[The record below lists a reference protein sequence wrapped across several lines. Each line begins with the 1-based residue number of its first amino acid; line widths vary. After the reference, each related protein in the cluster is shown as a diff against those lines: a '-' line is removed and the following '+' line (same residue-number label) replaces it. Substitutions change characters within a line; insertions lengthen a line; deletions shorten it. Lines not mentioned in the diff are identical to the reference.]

1 MTMKTI
7 FHFSP
12 ILMMKRFIPLLLLM
26 FVAATIP
33 VSAQERWHELEFPEL
48 KSFNKPDVTT
58 FSLRNGIRIYLLEDN
73 ELPLISASV
82 LVRTG
87 SILEPMDKVGLASMT
102 GSVMRSGGS
111 TKYPSSVLNPLLED
125 KAAVINTG
133 IGFSS
138 GSASM
143 NALKEDFPTLLPIFV
158 DVMMNPAFPED
169 RIEQAKRQSKTG
181 ISRRNDDPQGIAG
194 REFDRL
200 IYGNSVYAKQTEY
213 ATIDAITR
221 QDLVDFH
228 KKSFVGSNMMISVIG
243 DFRTADMR
251 RLIEQQFGAIP
262 AGSPIELTFP
272 DVEYNSGATVNLVDK
287 KDAQQSVVFMGH
299 EGGLRTDP
307 DYAALQVMNQ
317 VLAGGFSGRLFQKVR
332 TDLGLAYAVF
342 GEYESPLNYKGS
354 FYTGVMTKPETTAE
368 AIDAIKT
375 EIVRLQ
381 VEPVSDEELN
391 RVKDQ
396 FLNSLV
402 FRYTSLGSVLG
413 ERVSNE
419 YNGVPADL
427 FDRFID
433 DVKKVTPAD
442 VQRVAREKVRPNE
455 LQILVVSSKEAL
467 GDQLSKYGEVR
478 EIDITIP
485 SPTAATTPVATAGD
499 AEGAQWLDKM
509 ASALIADG
517 TTFRGIE
524 ATGKIS
530 QGPMAF
536 DAVTTMIFPSEFKT
550 VILSPM
556 GQIEQTLKDGVA
568 IMKAG
573 EQEQN
578 LGAEGAA
585 EIQLNLDT
593 HYLGIVLKKGSLN
606 ASFEGMESVGGT
618 EYAKISLP
626 IGPGITVYVNAES
639 GLPGRM
645 AMTRFIPQMGAEA
658 TITTIYKDW
667 KNVDGV
673 QVSHTSDQLL
683 DGNPGGGLIYTSVK
697 LVK

>member
-1 MTMKTI
+1 
-7 FHFSP
+7 
-12 ILMMKRFIPLLLLM
+12 
-26 FVAATIP
+26 
-33 VSAQERWHELEFPEL
+33 
-48 KSFNKPDVTT
+48 
-58 FSLRNGIRIYLLEDN
+58 
-73 ELPLISASV
+73 
-82 LVRTG
+82 
-87 SILEPMDKVGLASMT
+87 
-102 GSVMRSGGS
+102 
-111 TKYPSSVLNPLLED
+111 
-125 KAAVINTG
+125 
-133 IGFSS
+133 
-138 GSASM
+138 
-143 NALKEDFPTLLPIFV
+143 
-158 DVMMNPAFPED
+158 
-169 RIEQAKRQSKTG
+169 
-181 ISRRNDDPQGIAG
+181 
-194 REFDRL
+194 
-200 IYGNSVYAKQTEY
+200 
-213 ATIDAITR
+213 
-221 QDLVDFH
+221 
-228 KKSFVGSNMMISVIG
+228 
-243 DFRTADMR
+243 
-251 RLIEQQFGAIP
+251 
-262 AGSPIELTFP
+262 
-272 DVEYNSGATVNLVDK
+272 
-287 KDAQQSVVFMGH
+287 
-299 EGGLRTDP
+299 LRTDP
-307 DYAALQVMNQ
+307 DYASLQVMNQ
-317 VLAGGFSGRLFQKVR
+317 VLAGGFSGRLFQRVR

-342 GEYESPLNYKGS
+342 GQYESNLNYKGS

-381 VEPVSDEELN
+381 DELVSDEELN

-402 FRYTSLGSVLG
+402 FRYTSLGAVLG

-427 FDRFID
+427 FDRFIE

-442 VQRVAREKVRPNE
+442 VQRVAREKVRPND
-455 LQILVVSSKEAL
+455 LQILVVSSKDAI

-485 SPTAATTPVATAGD
+485 SPAAAAAPVASEGD
-499 AEGAQWLDKM
+499 AEGKQWLDRM
-509 ASALIADG
+509 ASALIANG
-517 TTFRGIE
+517 TSFKGIE
-524 ATGKIS
+524 ATGKIA

-550 VILSPM
+550 VIVSPM
-556 GQIEQTLKDGVA
+556 GQIEQSLKDGVA
-568 IMKAG
+568 IMRAG

-593 HYLGIVLKKGSLN
+593 HYLGIALKKGSLN
-606 ASFEGMESVGGT
+606 ASFEGMETVDGT

-658 TITTIYKDW
+658 TIVTIYKDW

-673 QVSHTSDQLL
+673 QVSHTTDQQL
-683 DGNPGGGLIYTSVK
+683 DGNPAGGLIYTSVK

>member
-1 MTMKTI
+1 MRSI
-7 FHFSP
+7 SLF
-12 ILMMKRFIPLLLLM
+12 MMLI
-26 FVAATIP
+26 VATTLTTN
-33 VSAQERWHELEFPEL
+33 AQERWHELEFPEL
-48 KSFNKPDVTT
+48 KAFNKPDVTT
-58 FSLRNGIRIYLLEDN
+58 FSLRNGIRVYLLEDN

-87 SILEPMDKVGLASMT
+87 SIMEPMDKVGLASMT
-102 GSVMRSGGS
+102 GTVMRSGGS
-111 TKYPSSVLNPLLED
+111 NKYPSSVLNPMLED

-133 IGFSS
+133 IGFSN

-143 NALKEDFPTLLPIFV
+143 NALKEDFPSLLPVFV
-158 DVMMNPAFPED
+158 DVMMNPAFPDD

-194 REFDRL
+194 REFNRL
-200 IYGNSVYAKQTEY
+200 IYGNSVYTKQTEY
-213 ATIDAITR
+213 STIDAITR

-228 KKSFVGSNMMISVIG
+228 KKSFVGSNMMVSVIG

-251 RLIEQQFGAIP
+251 RLIEQQFGNIP
-262 AGSPIELTFP
+262 AGTPLELNFP
-272 DVEYNSGATVNLVDK
+272 DVDYNAGATVNLVDK

-299 EGGLRTDP
+299 EGGLRIDP

-332 TDLGLAYAVF
+332 SDLGLAYAVF
-342 GEYESPLNYKGS
+342 GQYESNLNYKGS

-381 VEPVSDEELN
+381 EEPVSDEELN

-402 FRYTSLGSVLG
+402 FRYTSLGAVLG

-455 LQILVVSSKEAL
+455 LQILVVSNKAAL
-467 GDQLSKYGEVR
+467 GDQLSKYGDVR

-485 SPTAATTPVATAGD
+485 SPAAAAAPVASEGD
-499 AEGAQWLDKM
+499 AEGKQWLDRM
-509 ASALIADG
+509 ASALIANG
-517 TTFRGIE
+517 TSFKGIE
-524 ATGKIS
+524 ATGKIA

-550 VILSPM
+550 VIVSPM
-556 GQIEQTLKDGVA
+556 GQIVQSMKDGVA
-568 IMKAG
+568 IMRAG

-578 LGAEGAA
+578 LGAEGAE

-593 HYLGIVLKKGSLN
+593 HYLGIALKKGSLN
-606 ASFEGMESVGGT
+606 ASFKGMETVDGT

-626 IGPGITVYVNAES
+626 IGPGITVYVNAET

-667 KNVDGV
+667 KDVDGV
-673 QVSHTSDQLL
+673 KVSHTTDQQL
-683 DGNPGGGLIYTSVK
+683 DGNPGGGTIYTSVK

>member
-1 MTMKTI
+1 MQ
-7 FHFSP
+7 P
-12 ILMMKRFIPLLLLM
+12 INKF
-26 FVAATIP
+26 TIP
-33 VSAQERWHELEFPEL
+33 SMAKFASILLFLFVVSAFPGQAQERWHELEFPDL

-58 FSLRNGIRIYLLEDN
+58 FSLKNGIRVYLVEDN
-73 ELPLISASV
+73 ELPLVSIST

-102 GSVMRSGGS
+102 GTVMRSGGS
-111 TKYPSSVLNPLLED
+111 QKYPADVLNPMLED
-125 KAAVINTG
+125 KAAVMNTA

-143 NALKEDFPTLLPIFV
+143 NTLKEDFATLLPVFI
-158 DVMMNPAFPED
+158 DVMMNPAFPDD
-169 RIEQAKRQSKTG
+169 RIELAKRQSKTG

-200 IYGNSVYAKQTEY
+200 IYGNSVYAKQAEY

-228 KKSFVGSNMMISVIG
+228 KKSFVGSNMMVSVIG

-251 RLIEQQFGAIP
+251 RLIEQQFGNIP
-262 AGSPIELTFP
+262 AGDPIEITFP
-272 DVEYNSGATVNLVDK
+272 DFTYEPGAKVNLVDK

-299 EGGLRTDP
+299 EGGLRMDP

-342 GEYESPLNYKGS
+342 GAYESNLNYKGS

-368 AIDAIKT
+368 AIDAIKA
-375 EIVRLQ
+375 EVVRLQ
-381 VEPVSDEELN
+381 EEPVTEEELN

-427 FDRFID
+427 FDRFIE
-433 DVKKVTPAD
+433 DVKQVTAAD
-442 VQRVAREKVRPNE
+442 IQRVAREKIRTDDM
-455 LQILVVSSKEAL
+455 QILVVSSKAAL
-467 GDQLSKYGEVR
+467 GDQLNKYGEVR

-485 SPTAATTPVATAGD
+485 SPTAAAAPVATEGD
-499 AEGAQWLDKM
+499 AEGKQWLDKM
-509 ASALIADG
+509 ATALIANG

-550 VILSPM
+550 VITSPM
-556 GQIEQTLKDGVA
+556 GQIEQTLKDGTA

-578 LGAEGAA
+578 LGAEGSA

-593 HYLGIVLKKGSLN
+593 HYLGIALKKGSLN
-606 ASFEGMESVGGT
+606 ASFEGMETVDGT

-626 IGPGITVYVNAES
+626 IGPGITVFVNAET

-645 AMTRFIPQMGAEA
+645 SMTRFIPQMGAEA
-658 TITTIYKDW
+658 TIVTIYKDW

-673 QVSHTSDQLL
+673 QVSHTTDQQL
-683 DGNPGGGLIYTSVK
+683 DGNPAGGLIYTSVK

>member
-1 MTMKTI
+1 MQPINKLTI
-7 FHFSP
+7 SSMSKFTS
-12 ILMMKRFIPLLLLM
+12 ILLLLL
-26 FVAATIP
+26 A
-33 VSAQERWHELEFPEL
+33 VSVFPTQAQERWHELEFPEL
-48 KSFNKPDVTT
+48 KSFNKPDVAT
-58 FSLRNGIRIYLLEDN
+58 FSLKNGIRVYLVEDN
-73 ELPLISASV
+73 ELPLVSISA

-102 GSVMRSGGS
+102 GTVMRSGGS
-111 TKYPSSVLNPLLED
+111 QKYPADVLNPMLED
-125 KAAVINTG
+125 KAAVMSTG

-138 GSASM
+138 GSVSM
-143 NALKEDFPTLLPIFV
+143 NTLKEDFATLLPVFI
-158 DVMMNPAFPED
+158 DVMMNPAFPDD
-169 RIEQAKRQSKTG
+169 RIELAKRQSKTG

-200 IYGNSVYAKQTEY
+200 IYGNSVYAKQAEY

-228 KKSFVGSNMMISVIG
+228 KKSFVGSNMMVSVIG

-251 RLIEQQFGAIP
+251 RLIEQQFGNIP
-262 AGSPIELTFP
+262 AGDPIEITFP
-272 DVEYNSGATVNLVDK
+272 DFTYEPGAKVNLVDK

-299 EGGLRTDP
+299 EGGLRMDP

-342 GEYESPLNYKGS
+342 GAYESNLNYKGS

-368 AIDAIKT
+368 AIDAIKA
-375 EIVRLQ
+375 EVVRLQ
-381 VEPVSDEELN
+381 EEPVTEEELN

-433 DVKKVTPAD
+433 DVKQVTAAD
-442 VQRVAREKVRPNE
+442 IQRVAREKIRTDDM
-455 LQILVVSSKEAL
+455 QILVVSSKAAL
-467 GDQLSKYGEVR
+467 GDQLNKYGEVR

-485 SPTAATTPVATAGD
+485 SPTAAAAPVASEGD
-499 AEGAQWLDKM
+499 AEGKQWLDKM
-509 ASALIADG
+509 ASTLITEG
-517 TTFRGIE
+517 TAFRGIE

-550 VILSPM
+550 VISSPM
-556 GQIEQTLKDGVA
+556 GQIEQTLKDGAA

-593 HYLGIVLKKGSLN
+593 HYLGIALKRGSLN
-606 ASFEGMESVGGT
+606 ASFEGMESVDGT

-626 IGPGITVYVNAES
+626 IGPGINVYVNAET

-645 AMTRFIPQMGAEA
+645 SMTRFIPQMGAEA
-658 TITTIYKDW
+658 TIVTIYKDW

-673 QVSHTSDQLL
+673 QVSHTTDQQL
-683 DGNPGGGLIYTSVK
+683 DGNPAGGLIYTSVK

>member
-1 MTMKTI
+1 MTSRFNVTDI
-7 FHFSP
+7 FTMNRLIYF
-12 ILMMKRFIPLLLLM
+12 LFALFI
-26 FVAATIP
+26 ATALP
-33 VSAQERWHELEFPEL
+33 ASAQERWNELEFPEL
-48 KSFNKPDVTT
+48 KAFSKPDVTT
-58 FSLRNGIRIYLLEDN
+58 FTLRNGVRVYLLEDK
-73 ELPLISASV
+73 ELPLVSLSV

-87 SILEPMDKVGLASMT
+87 TILEPIEKVGLASMV

-111 TKYPSSVLNPLLED
+111 VKYPASVLNPMLED

-143 NALKEDFPTLLPIFV
+143 NTLKEDFSNLLPVFM
-158 DVMMNPAFPED
+158 DVMMNPAFPDD
-169 RIEQAKRQSKTG
+169 RIELAKRQSKTG
-181 ISRRNDDPQGIAG
+181 TSRRNDDAQAIAG
-194 REFDRL
+194 REFNKL
-200 IYGNSVYAKQTEY
+200 IYGNSVYATQSEY
-213 ATIDAITR
+213 ATTDAVTR
-221 QDLVDFH
+221 QDLVDLH
-228 KKSFVGSNMMISVIG
+228 KKSFVGSNMMVSVIG

-251 RLIEQQFGAIP
+251 RLIEQQFGGIP
-262 AGSPIELTFP
+262 KGTSIDLNFP
-272 DVEYNSGATVNLVDK
+272 DINYNSGATVNLVDK

-307 DYAALQVMNQ
+307 DYASLQVMNQ
-317 VLAGGFSGRLFQKVR
+317 VLAGGFSGRLFQRVR

-342 GEYESPLNYKGS
+342 GQYESNLNYKGS

-381 VEPVSDEELN
+381 DEPVSSDELG

-402 FRYTSLGSVLG
+402 FRYTSLGAVLG

-427 FDRFID
+427 FDRFIE

-442 VQRVAREKVRPNE
+442 VQRVARAKVRPND

-485 SPTAATTPVATAGD
+485 SPAPAAAPVATAGD

-509 ASALIADG
+509 AIALIADG
-517 TTFRGIE
+517 TAFRGIE

-536 DAVTTMIFPSEFKT
+536 DAVTTMIFPSEFRT
-550 VILSPM
+550 LITSPM
-556 GQIEQTLKDGVA
+556 GQIEQSLKDGAA
-568 IMKAG
+568 IVKAG

-593 HYLGIVLKKGSLN
+593 HYLGIALKKGSLN
-606 ASFEGMESVGGT
+606 ASFEGMESVDGT
-618 EYAKISLP
+618 DFAKISLP
-626 IGPGITVYVNAES
+626 IGPGITLYVNAES

-658 TITTIYKDW
+658 TIVTIYKDW

-673 QVSHTSDQLL
+673 QVSHTTDQLL
-683 DGNPGGGLIYTSVK
+683 DGNPAGGLIYTSVK

>member
-1 MTMKTI
+1 MITRTNNTNITK
-7 FHFSP
+7 
-12 ILMMKRFIPLLLLM
+12 MMRSISLFMMLI
-26 FVAATIP
+26 VATTLTTN
-33 VSAQERWHELEFPEL
+33 AQERWHELEFPEL
-48 KSFNKPDVTT
+48 KAFNKPDVTT
-58 FSLRNGIRIYLLEDN
+58 FSLRNGIRVYLLEDN

-87 SILEPMDKVGLASMT
+87 SIMEPMDKVGLASMT
-102 GSVMRSGGS
+102 GTVMRSGGS
-111 TKYPSSVLNPLLED
+111 NKYPSSVLNPMLED

-133 IGFSS
+133 IGFSN

-143 NALKEDFPTLLPIFV
+143 NALKEDFPSLLPVFV
-158 DVMMNPAFPED
+158 DVMMNPAFPDD

-194 REFDRL
+194 REFNRL
-200 IYGNSVYAKQTEY
+200 IYGNSVYTKQTEY
-213 ATIDAITR
+213 STIDAITR

-228 KKSFVGSNMMISVIG
+228 KKSFVGSNMMVSVIG

-251 RLIEQQFGAIP
+251 RLIEQQFGNIP
-262 AGSPIELTFP
+262 AGTPLELNFP
-272 DVEYNSGATVNLVDK
+272 DVDYNAGATVNLVDK

-299 EGGLRTDP
+299 EGGLRIDP

-332 TDLGLAYAVF
+332 SDLGLAYAVF
-342 GEYESPLNYKGS
+342 GQYESNLNYKGS

-381 VEPVSDEELN
+381 EEPVSDEELN

-402 FRYTSLGSVLG
+402 FRYTSLGAVLG

-455 LQILVVSSKEAL
+455 LQILVVSNKAAL
-467 GDQLSKYGEVR
+467 GDQLSKYGDVR

-485 SPTAATTPVATAGD
+485 SPAAAAAPVASEGD
-499 AEGAQWLDKM
+499 AEGKQWLDRM
-509 ASALIADG
+509 ASALIANG
-517 TTFRGIE
+517 TSFKGIE
-524 ATGKIS
+524 ATGKIA

-550 VILSPM
+550 VIVSPM
-556 GQIEQTLKDGVA
+556 GQIVQSMKDGVA
-568 IMKAG
+568 IMRAG

-578 LGAEGAA
+578 LGAEGAE

-593 HYLGIVLKKGSLN
+593 HYLGIALKKGSLN
-606 ASFEGMESVGGT
+606 ASFKGMETVDGT

-626 IGPGITVYVNAES
+626 IGPGITVYVNAET

-667 KNVDGV
+667 KDVDGV
-673 QVSHTSDQLL
+673 KVSHTTDQQL
-683 DGNPGGGLIYTSVK
+683 DGNPGGGTIYTSVK

>member
-1 MTMKTI
+1 MQ
-7 FHFSP
+7 P
-12 ILMMKRFIPLLLLM
+12 INKF
-26 FVAATIP
+26 TIP
-33 VSAQERWHELEFPEL
+33 SMAKFASILLFLFVVSAFPGQAQERWHELEFPEL

-58 FSLRNGIRIYLLEDN
+58 FSLKNGIRVYLVEDN
-73 ELPLISASV
+73 ELPLVSIST

-102 GSVMRSGGS
+102 GTVMRSGGS
-111 TKYPSSVLNPLLED
+111 QKYPADVLNPMLED
-125 KAAVINTG
+125 KAAVMNTG

-143 NALKEDFPTLLPIFV
+143 NTLKEDFATLLPVFI
-158 DVMMNPAFPED
+158 DVMMNPAFPDD
-169 RIEQAKRQSKTG
+169 RIELAKRQSKTG

-200 IYGNSVYAKQTEY
+200 IYGNSVYAKQAEY

-228 KKSFVGSNMMISVIG
+228 KKSFVGSNMMVSVIG

-251 RLIEQQFGAIP
+251 RLIEQQFGNIP
-262 AGSPIELTFP
+262 AGDPIEITFP
-272 DVEYNSGATVNLVDK
+272 DFTYEPGAKVNLVDK

-299 EGGLRTDP
+299 EGGLRMDP

-342 GEYESPLNYKGS
+342 GAYESNLNYKGS

-368 AIDAIKT
+368 AIDAIKA
-375 EIVRLQ
+375 EVVRLQ
-381 VEPVSDEELN
+381 EEPVTEEELN

-427 FDRFID
+427 FDRFIE
-433 DVKKVTPAD
+433 DVKQVTAAD
-442 VQRVAREKVRPNE
+442 IQRVAREKIRTDDM
-455 LQILVVSSKEAL
+455 QILVVSSKAAL
-467 GDQLSKYGEVR
+467 GDQLNKYGEVR

-485 SPTAATTPVATAGD
+485 SPTAAAAPVATEGD
-499 AEGAQWLDKM
+499 AEGKQWLDKM
-509 ASALIADG
+509 ATALIANG

-550 VILSPM
+550 VITSPM
-556 GQIEQTLKDGVA
+556 GQIEQTLKDGTA

-593 HYLGIVLKKGSLN
+593 HYLGIALKKGSLN
-606 ASFEGMESVGGT
+606 ASFEGMETVDGT

-626 IGPGITVYVNAES
+626 IGPGITVFVNAET

-645 AMTRFIPQMGAEA
+645 SMTRFIPQMGAEA
-658 TITTIYKDW
+658 TIVTIYKDW

-673 QVSHTSDQLL
+673 QVSHTTDQQL
-683 DGNPGGGLIYTSVK
+683 DGNPAGGLIYTSVK

>member
-1 MTMKTI
+1 
-7 FHFSP
+7 
-12 ILMMKRFIPLLLLM
+12 
-26 FVAATIP
+26 
-33 VSAQERWHELEFPEL
+33 
-48 KSFNKPDVTT
+48 
-58 FSLRNGIRIYLLEDN
+58 
-73 ELPLISASV
+73 
-82 LVRTG
+82 
-87 SILEPMDKVGLASMT
+87 MT
-102 GSVMRSGGS
+102 GTVMRSGGS
-111 TKYPSSVLNPLLED
+111 QKYPADVLNPMLED
-125 KAAVINTG
+125 KAAVMNTG

-143 NALKEDFPTLLPIFV
+143 NALKEDFPALLPIFV
-158 DVMMNPAFPED
+158 DVMMNPAFPDD

-194 REFDRL
+194 REFEKL

-272 DVEYNSGATVNLVDK
+272 DVAYDSGATVNLVDK

-342 GEYESPLNYKGS
+342 GQYESPLNYKGS

-381 VEPVSDEELN
+381 DEPVSDEELN

-442 VQRVAREKVRPNE
+442 VQRVAREKVRPND

-467 GDQLSKYGEVR
+467 GDQLSKYGEVH

-485 SPTAATTPVATAGD
+485 SPTAAAAPVATAGN

-550 VILSPM
+550 VITSPM
-556 GQIEQTLKDGVA
+556 GQIEQTLKDGAA

-606 ASFEGMESVGGT
+606 ASFEGMETVDGT

-626 IGPGITVYVNAES
+626 IGPGITVYVNADT

-645 AMTRFIPQMGAEA
+645 SMTRFIPQMGAEA
-658 TITTIYKDW
+658 TIVTIYKDW

-673 QVSHTSDQLL
+673 QVSHTTDQQL
-683 DGNPGGGLIYTSVK
+683 DGNPAGGLIYTSVK

>member
-1 MTMKTI
+1 MQ
-7 FHFSP
+7 P
-12 ILMMKRFIPLLLLM
+12 INKF
-26 FVAATIP
+26 TIP
-33 VSAQERWHELEFPEL
+33 SMAKFASILLFLFVVSAFPGQAQERWHELEFPEL
-48 KSFNKPDVTT
+48 KSFNKPDVAT
-58 FSLRNGIRIYLLEDN
+58 FSLKNGIRVYLVEDN
-73 ELPLISASV
+73 ELPLVSISA

-102 GSVMRSGGS
+102 GTVMRSGGS
-111 TKYPSSVLNPLLED
+111 QKYPADVLNPMLED
-125 KAAVINTG
+125 KAAVMNTG

-143 NALKEDFPTLLPIFV
+143 NTLKEDFATLLPVFI
-158 DVMMNPAFPED
+158 DVMMNPAFPDD
-169 RIEQAKRQSKTG
+169 RIELAKRQSKTG

-200 IYGNSVYAKQTEY
+200 IYGNSVYAKQAEY
-213 ATIDAITR
+213 ATIDTITR

-228 KKSFVGSNMMISVIG
+228 KKSFVGSNMMVSVIG

-251 RLIEQQFGAIP
+251 RLIEQQFGNIP
-262 AGSPIELTFP
+262 AGDPIEITFP
-272 DVEYNSGATVNLVDK
+272 DFTYEPGAKVNLVDK

-299 EGGLRTDP
+299 EGGLRMDP

-342 GEYESPLNYKGS
+342 GAYESNLNYKGS

-368 AIDAIKT
+368 AIDAIKA
-375 EIVRLQ
+375 EVVRLQ
-381 VEPVSDEELN
+381 EEPVTEEELN

-427 FDRFID
+427 FDRFIE
-433 DVKKVTPAD
+433 DVKQVTAAD
-442 VQRVAREKVRPNE
+442 IQRVAREKIRTDDM
-455 LQILVVSSKEAL
+455 QILVVSSKAAL
-467 GDQLSKYGEVR
+467 GDQLNKYGEVR

-485 SPTAATTPVATAGD
+485 SPTAAAAPVATEGD
-499 AEGAQWLDKM
+499 AEGKQWLDKM
-509 ASALIADG
+509 ATALIANG

-550 VILSPM
+550 VITSPM
-556 GQIEQTLKDGVA
+556 GQIEQTLKDGTA
-568 IMKAG
+568 IMRAG

-593 HYLGIVLKKGSLN
+593 HYLGIALKRGSLN
-606 ASFEGMESVGGT
+606 ASFEGMESVDGT

-626 IGPGITVYVNAES
+626 IGPGITVYVNAET

-645 AMTRFIPQMGAEA
+645 SMTRFIPQMGAEA
-658 TITTIYKDW
+658 TIVTIYKDW

-673 QVSHTSDQLL
+673 QVSHTTDQQL
-683 DGNPGGGLIYTSVK
+683 DGNPAGGLIYTSVK

>member
-1 MTMKTI
+1 MQPINKLTI
-7 FHFSP
+7 SSMSKFTS
-12 ILMMKRFIPLLLLM
+12 ILLLLL
-26 FVAATIP
+26 A
-33 VSAQERWHELEFPEL
+33 VSVFPTQAQERWHELEFPEL
-48 KSFNKPDVTT
+48 KSFNKPDVAT
-58 FSLRNGIRIYLLEDN
+58 FSLKNGIRVYLVEDN
-73 ELPLISASV
+73 ELPLVSISA

-102 GSVMRSGGS
+102 GTVMRSGGS
-111 TKYPSSVLNPLLED
+111 QKYPADVLNPMLED
-125 KAAVINTG
+125 KAAVMSTG

-143 NALKEDFPTLLPIFV
+143 NTLKEDFATLLPVFI
-158 DVMMNPAFPED
+158 DVMMNPAFPDD
-169 RIEQAKRQSKTG
+169 RIELAKRQSKTG

-228 KKSFVGSNMMISVIG
+228 KKSFVGSNMMVSVIG

-251 RLIEQQFGAIP
+251 RIIEQQFGSIP
-262 AGSPIELTFP
+262 AGDPIEITFP
-272 DVEYNSGATVNLVDK
+272 DFTYEPGAKVNLVDK

-299 EGGLRTDP
+299 EGGLRMDP

-342 GEYESPLNYKGS
+342 GAYESNLNYKGS

-368 AIDAIKT
+368 AIDAIKA
-375 EIVRLQ
+375 EVVRLQ
-381 VEPVSDEELN
+381 EEPVTEEELN

-433 DVKKVTPAD
+433 DVKQVTAAD
-442 VQRVAREKVRPNE
+442 IQRVAREKIRTDDM
-455 LQILVVSSKEAL
+455 QILVVSSKAAL
-467 GDQLSKYGEVR
+467 GDQLNKYGEVR

-485 SPTAATTPVATAGD
+485 SPTAAAAPVASEGD
-499 AEGAQWLDKM
+499 AEGKQWLDKM
-509 ASALIADG
+509 ASTLITEG
-517 TTFRGIE
+517 TAFRGIE

-550 VILSPM
+550 VISSPM
-556 GQIEQTLKDGVA
+556 GQIEQTLKDGAA

-593 HYLGIVLKKGSLN
+593 HYLGIALKKGSLN
-606 ASFEGMESVGGT
+606 ASFEGMETVDGT

-626 IGPGITVYVNAES
+626 IGPGITVFVNAET

-645 AMTRFIPQMGAEA
+645 SMTRFIPQMGAEA
-658 TITTIYKDW
+658 TIVTIYKDW

-673 QVSHTSDQLL
+673 QVSHTTDQQL
-683 DGNPGGGLIYTSVK
+683 DGNPAGGLIYTSVK

>member
-1 MTMKTI
+1 MTTRFNLTDITQMK
-7 FHFSP
+7 
-12 ILMMKRFIPLLLLM
+12 KFISLVLV
-26 FVAATIP
+26 FVTAISLNVT
-33 VSAQERWHELEFPEL
+33 AQERWHELEFPEL
-48 KSFNKPDVTT
+48 KSFSKPDVTT
-58 FSLRNGIRIYLLEDN
+58 FTLRNGVRVYLLEDK
-73 ELPLISASV
+73 ELPLISLSV

-87 SILEPMDKVGLASMT
+87 TILEPADKVGLASMT

-111 TKYPSSVLNPLLED
+111 TKYPASVLNPLLED
-125 KAAVINTG
+125 KAAVIGTSIN
-133 IGFSS
+133 FSN
-138 GSASM
+138 GNASM
-143 NALKEDFPTLLPIFV
+143 NTLKEDFSALLPVFM
-158 DVMMNPAFPED
+158 DVMMNPAFPDD
-169 RIEQAKRQSKTG
+169 RVELAKRQSKSG
-181 ISRRNDDPQGIAG
+181 ISRRNDDAQAIAG
-194 REFDRL
+194 REFDKL
-200 IYGNSVYAKQTEY
+200 IYGNSVYATQTEY

-228 KKSFVGSNMMISVIG
+228 KKSFVGSNMMVSVIG

-251 RLIEQQFGAIP
+251 RLIEQQFGSVP
-262 AGSPIELTFP
+262 AGKPIEMTFP
-272 DVEYNSGATVNLVDK
+272 DINYTSGSTVNLVDK

-307 DYAALQVMNQ
+307 DYASLQVMNQ
-317 VLAGGFSGRLFQKVR
+317 VLAGGFSGRLFQRVR

-342 GEYESPLNYKGS
+342 GQYQSNLNYKGS

-381 VEPVSDEELN
+381 EEPVSDEELN

-402 FRYTSLGSVLG
+402 FRYTSLGAVLG

-427 FDRFID
+427 FDKFIE
-433 DVKKVTPAD
+433 DVKRVTPAD

-455 LQILVVSSKEAL
+455 LQILVVSSKDAI
-467 GDQLSKYGEVR
+467 GDQLSKYGDVR

-485 SPTAATTPVATAGD
+485 SPAAAAAPVASEGD
-499 AEGAQWLDKM
+499 AEGKLWLDRM
-509 ASALIADG
+509 ASALIANG
-517 TTFRGIE
+517 TSFKGIE
-524 ATGKIS
+524 ATGKIA

-550 VILSPM
+550 VIVSPM
-556 GQIEQTLKDGVA
+556 GQIVQSMKDGVA
-568 IMKAG
+568 IMRAG

-578 LGAEGAA
+578 LGAEGAQ

-593 HYLGIVLKKGSLN
+593 HYLGIALKKGSLN
-606 ASFEGMESVGGT
+606 ASFKGMETVDGT

-626 IGPGITVYVNAES
+626 IGPGITVYVNAET

-667 KNVDGV
+667 KDVDGV
-673 QVSHTSDQLL
+673 KVSHTTDQQL
-683 DGNPGGGLIYTSVK
+683 DGNPGGGTIYTSVK

>member
-1 MTMKTI
+1 MTSFFNFTDIKKMT
-7 FHFSP
+7 
-12 ILMMKRFIPLLLLM
+12 RFIPLFLLFAL
-26 FVAATIP
+26 VTS
-33 VSAQERWHELEFPEL
+33 VSASAQDRWHELDFPEL
-48 KSFNKPDVTT
+48 KAFNKPNVTT
-58 FSLRNGIRIYLLEDN
+58 FSLRNGIRVYLVEDN
-73 ELPLISASV
+73 ELPLVSIRV

-87 SILEPMDKVGLASMT
+87 SILEPMDKVGLASMA

-111 TKYPSSVLNPLLED
+111 QKYPAAVLNPLLED

-143 NALKEDFPTLLPIFV
+143 NTLKEDFSSLLPVFI
-158 DVMMNPAFPED
+158 DVMTNPAFPDD
-169 RIEQAKRQSKTG
+169 RIELAKRQSKTG
-181 ISRRNDDPQGIAG
+181 ISRRNDDAQGIAG
-194 REFDRL
+194 REFNKL

-213 ATIDAITR
+213 TTIDAITR
-221 QDLVDFH
+221 QDLVEFH
-228 KKSFVGSNMMISVIG
+228 KKSFVGSNMMVSVIG

-251 RLIEQQFGAIP
+251 RLIEQQFGGIIKGTAL
-262 AGSPIELTFP
+262 ELNFP
-272 DVEYNSGATVNLVDK
+272 DIDYNSGASVNLVDK

-317 VLAGGFSGRLFQKVR
+317 VLAGGFSGRLFQRVR

-342 GEYESPLNYKGS
+342 GEYESNLNYKGS

-381 VEPVSDEELN
+381 NEPVSSEELN

-402 FRYTSLGSVLG
+402 FRYTSRGDVLG
-413 ERVSNE
+413 ERITNE

-427 FDRFID
+427 FDRFIE

-442 VQRVAREKVRPNE
+442 VQRVAREKVRPND

-485 SPTAATTPVATAGD
+485 SPTAAAAPVATTGD

-509 ASALIADG
+509 ASALIANG

-524 ATGKIS
+524 ATGKIA

-593 HYLGIVLKKGSLN
+593 HYLGVALKKGSLK
-606 ASFEGMESVGGT
+606 ASFEGMETVGGT

-626 IGPGITVYVNAES
+626 IGPSITVYVNAET

-645 AMTRFIPQMGAEA
+645 SMTRFIPQMGAEA
-658 TITTIYKDW
+658 TIVTIYKDW

-673 QVSHTSDQLL
+673 QVAHTSDQQLE
-683 DGNPGGGLIYTSVK
+683 GNPAGGLIYTSVK

>member
-1 MTMKTI
+1 MTTNLNLFAVTKMTR
-7 FHFSP
+7 FFLFLVL
-12 ILMMKRFIPLLLLM
+12 IL
-26 FVAATIP
+26 AATLP
-33 VSAQERWHELEFPEL
+33 ATAQERWHELEFPEL

-58 FSLRNGIRIYLLEDN
+58 FSLRNGIRVYLLEDN
-73 ELPLISASV
+73 ELPLISVSV

-87 SILEPMDKVGLASMT
+87 SVLEPMDKVGLASMT

-111 TKYPSSVLNPLLED
+111 TKYPSSALNPMLED

-133 IGFSS
+133 IGFSN

-143 NALKEDFPTLLPIFV
+143 NTLKEDFPALLPVFI

-169 RIEQAKRQSKTG
+169 RIEQAKRQSKSG

-194 REFDRL
+194 REFNRL

-213 ATIDAITR
+213 STIDAITR

-228 KKSFVGSNMMISVIG
+228 KKSFVGSNMMVSVIG

-251 RLIEQQFGAIP
+251 RLIEQQFGNIP
-262 AGSPIELTFP
+262 AGTPLELNFP
-272 DVEYNSGATVNLVDK
+272 DVDYNAGATVNLVDK

-299 EGGLRTDP
+299 EGGLRIDP

-342 GEYESPLNYKGS
+342 GEYESNLNYKGS

-381 VEPVSDEELN
+381 EEPVSDEELN

-402 FRYTSLGSVLG
+402 FRYTSLGAVLG

-455 LQILVVSSKEAL
+455 LQILVVSSKDAI

-485 SPTAATTPVATAGD
+485 SPAVAAAPVASEGD
-499 AEGAQWLDKM
+499 SEGKQWLDRM
-509 ASALIADG
+509 ASALVSG
-517 TTFRGIE
+517 GVSFKGIE

-550 VILSPM
+550 VIVSPM
-556 GQIEQTLKDGVA
+556 GQIEQSLKDGVA
-568 IMKAG
+568 IMRAG

-578 LGAEGAA
+578 LGAEGAE

-593 HYLGIVLKKGSLN
+593 HYLGIALKKGSLN
-606 ASFEGMESVGGT
+606 TSFKGMETVDGV

-626 IGPGITVYVNAES
+626 IGPGITVYVNAET
-639 GLPGRM
+639 GLPSRM

-667 KNVDGV
+667 KDVDGV
-673 QVSHTSDQLL
+673 KVSHTTDQQL
-683 DGNPGGGLIYTSVK
+683 DGNPAGGLIYTSVK

>member
-1 MTMKTI
+1 MQPINKLTI
-7 FHFSP
+7 SSMSKFTS
-12 ILMMKRFIPLLLLM
+12 ILLLLL
-26 FVAATIP
+26 A
-33 VSAQERWHELEFPEL
+33 VSVFPTQAQERWHELEFPEL
-48 KSFNKPDVTT
+48 KSFNKPDVAT
-58 FSLRNGIRIYLLEDN
+58 FSLKNGIRVYLVEDN
-73 ELPLISASV
+73 ELPLVSIST

-102 GSVMRSGGS
+102 GTVMRSGGS
-111 TKYPSSVLNPLLED
+111 QKYPADVLNPMLED
-125 KAAVINTG
+125 KAAVMSTG

-143 NALKEDFPTLLPIFV
+143 NTLKEDFATLLPVFI
-158 DVMMNPAFPED
+158 DVMMNPAFPDD
-169 RIEQAKRQSKTG
+169 RIELAKRQSKTG

-200 IYGNSVYAKQTEY
+200 IYGNSVYAKQAEY

-228 KKSFVGSNMMISVIG
+228 KKSFVGSNMMVSVIG

-251 RLIEQQFGAIP
+251 RLIEQQFGNIP
-262 AGSPIELTFP
+262 AGDPIEITFP
-272 DVEYNSGATVNLVDK
+272 DFTYEPGAKVNLVDK

-299 EGGLRTDP
+299 EGGLRMDP

-342 GEYESPLNYKGS
+342 GAYESNLNYKGS

-368 AIDAIKT
+368 AIDAIKA
-375 EIVRLQ
+375 EVVRLQ
-381 VEPVSDEELN
+381 EEPVTEEELN

-433 DVKKVTPAD
+433 DVKQVTAAD
-442 VQRVAREKVRPNE
+442 IQRVAREKIRTDDM
-455 LQILVVSSKEAL
+455 QILVVSSKAAL
-467 GDQLSKYGEVR
+467 GDQLNKYGEVR

-485 SPTAATTPVATAGD
+485 SPTAAAAPVASEGD
-499 AEGAQWLDKM
+499 AEGKQWLDKM
-509 ASALIADG
+509 ASTLITEG
-517 TTFRGIE
+517 TAFRGIE

-550 VILSPM
+550 VISSPM
-556 GQIEQTLKDGVA
+556 GQIEQTLKDGTA
-568 IMKAG
+568 IMRAG

-593 HYLGIVLKKGSLN
+593 HYLGIALKKGSLN
-606 ASFEGMESVGGT
+606 ASFEGMETVDGT

-626 IGPGITVYVNAES
+626 IGPGITVYVNAET

-645 AMTRFIPQMGAEA
+645 SMTRFIPQMGAEA
-658 TITTIYKDW
+658 TIVTIYKDW

-673 QVSHTSDQLL
+673 QVSHTTDQQL
-683 DGNPGGGLIYTSVK
+683 DGNPAGGLIYTSVK

>member
-1 MTMKTI
+1 MKPIHKFTI
-7 FHFSP
+7 PSMAKFTS
-12 ILMMKRFIPLLLLM
+12 ILLLLLS
-26 FVAATIP
+26 
-33 VSAQERWHELEFPEL
+33 VSVYPTQAQERWHELEFPEL

-58 FSLRNGIRIYLLEDN
+58 FSLKNGIRVYLVEDN
-73 ELPLISASV
+73 ELPLVSIST

-102 GSVMRSGGS
+102 GTVMRSGGS
-111 TKYPSSVLNPLLED
+111 QKYPADVLNPMLED
-125 KAAVINTG
+125 KAAVMNTG

-143 NALKEDFPTLLPIFV
+143 NTLKEDFATLLPVFI
-158 DVMMNPAFPED
+158 DVMMNPAFPDD
-169 RIEQAKRQSKTG
+169 RIELAKRQSKTG

-200 IYGNSVYAKQTEY
+200 IYGNSVYAKQAEY

-228 KKSFVGSNMMISVIG
+228 KKSFVGSNMMVSVIG

-251 RLIEQQFGAIP
+251 RLIEQQFGSIP
-262 AGSPIELTFP
+262 AGDPIEITFP
-272 DVEYNSGATVNLVDK
+272 DFTYEPGAKVNLVDK

-342 GEYESPLNYKGS
+342 GAYESNLNYKGS

-368 AIDAIKT
+368 AIDAIKA
-375 EIVRLQ
+375 EVVRLQ
-381 VEPVSDEELN
+381 EEPVTEEELN

-427 FDRFID
+427 FDRFIE
-433 DVKKVTPAD
+433 DVKQVTAAD
-442 VQRVAREKVRPNE
+442 IQRVAREKIRTDDM
-455 LQILVVSSKEAL
+455 QILVVSSKVAL
-467 GDQLSKYGEVR
+467 GDQLNKYGEVR

-485 SPTAATTPVATAGD
+485 SPTAVAAPVATEGD
-499 AEGAQWLDKM
+499 AEGKQWLDKM

-517 TTFRGIE
+517 TSFRGIE

-536 DAVTTMIFPSEFKT
+536 DATTTMIFPSEFKT
-550 VILSPM
+550 VIVSPM
-556 GQIEQTLKDGVA
+556 GQIEQSLKDGIA

-578 LGAEGAA
+578 LGAEGAE

-593 HYLGIVLKKGSLN
+593 HYLGIALKKGFLN
-606 ASFEGMESVGGT
+606 ASFKGMETVDGT
-618 EYAKISLP
+618 EYATISLP
-626 IGPGITVYVNAES
+626 IGPGITVYVNAET

-667 KNVDGV
+667 KDVDGV
-673 QVSHTSDQLL
+673 KVSHTTDQQL
-683 DGNPGGGLIYTSVK
+683 DGNPAGGLIYTSVK